1 MTSTRSAA
9 VLVSLLIA
17 APAWAEPQLRRV
29 VLSSGGVGQFAFEA
43 RVDGADT
50 LKLDI
55 KLDQV
60 DDVLKSLVVID
71 PAGPISGVRL
81 PGREPLSESFRTLP
95 FQPDA
100 FASSEALLSSLVGE
114 HVRIPVIGAEGNIL
128 AVSSFDVPGNGTQN
142 SVTRHRLTIATA
154 QGIDTMVLEDTPS
167 IEFSAEN
174 LRSQIATA
182 LAAIAAQRVQD
193 RRTLE
198 IALAPGGARTVHI
211 AYVVQVPVWKTT
223 YRLTLPPEGARDQA
237 HLQAYAVVENL
248 SGRDWKNVEVDL
260 TSGRPALF
268 HTPLYQALFS
278 SRPESP
284 VDVPGVIAPPA
295 DEFAAAKAASGV
307 VEGSASPGFMPPPE
321 IGVVAAPHGS
331 LLNSLGRNASNRRS
345 ALAGGM
351 AGQMDASRFEPPRP
365 PPAPAPPPPPPAEI
379 AQSVAQVDFHLATPV
394 TAASGQSLL
403 LPIIDRTV
411 PTERVSLF
419 RAESDPHHPLVALRL
434 TNDSAGALPAG
445 LITLFEQHAD
455 GTTGYLGDT
464 RIAAIEPAETRLASF
479 AVDLGV
485 TVEARST
492 EKTSIV
498 AAKAAQGTLT
508 LTDRS
513 LNTTT
518 YKITTP
524 KTAGRTLVIEQD
536 RLDGYV
542 VSEPTDNVAL
552 TPDAIRITRVVPAG
566 ATQTLR
572 LTLERKSVEYRSLDA
587 DDASGLHVLATGED
601 VPQALRAAMQHAETL
616 EADINHKQ
624 SALDALHSHQ
634 QSIVTDQM
642 RVRSNLASV
651 PFNSQLHTRYLS
663 MLESQETE
671 LGTLGDQTDA
681 AERQLSQAK
690 DALKAFLADLTI

>member
-1 MTSTRSAA
+1 MLISRIAA
-9 VLVSLLIA
+9 VIVSLLIA
-17 APAWAEPQLRRV
+17 TPAWAEPQLRRV

-60 DDVLKSLVVID
+60 DDVLKSLVVTD

-100 FASSEALLSSLVGE
+100 FASSEALLASLVGE
-114 HVRIPVIGAEGNIL
+114 HVRIPAIGAEGNIL
-128 AVSSFDVPGNGTQN
+128 AVSSFEVPGNGTQN
-142 SVTRHRLTIATA
+142 PVTRHRLTIATA

-167 IEFSAEN
+167 IEFSAQM

-307 VEGSASPGFMPPPE
+307 VEGSGSPGFVPPPQM
-321 IGVVAAPHGS
+321 GPAGPSYGP
-331 LLNSLGRNASNRRS
+331 LQNSFGRNATRQRS

-351 AGQMDASRFEPPRP
+351 AGQIDAPRFEPP

-403 LPIIDRTV
+403 LPIIDRSV
-411 PTERVSLF
+411 PAERVSLF

-445 LITLFEQHAD
+445 LITLFEQHTD

-485 TVEARST
+485 TVDARST

-518 YKITTP
+518 YTITTP
-524 KTAGRTLVIEQD
+524 KTAGRTLVIEER
-536 RLDGYV
+536 RLNGYV
-542 VSEPTDNVAL
+542 VSEPTEGVAL

-601 VPQALRAAMQHAETL
+601 VPQALRTAMRHAETL

-624 SALDALHSHQ
+624 SALDELHSHQ

-663 MLESQETE
+663 MLESQETQ

-681 AERQLSQAK
+681 AERQLNQAK

>member
-1 MTSTRSAA
+1 MPSSRIAA
-9 VLVSLLIA
+9 VIVSLLIA

-50 LKLDI
+50 LTLDI

-114 HVRIPVIGAEGNIL
+114 HVRIPAIGAEGNIL
-128 AVSSFDVPGNGTQN
+128 SVSSFEVPGNGTQN

-154 QGIDTMVLEDTPS
+154 QGIDTIVLEDTPS
-167 IEFSAEN
+167 IEFSSEI

-223 YRLTLPPEGARDQA
+223 YRLTLPPEGAPDKA

-307 VEGSASPGFMPPPE
+307 LEGSASPGFVPPPE
-321 IGVVAAPHGS
+321 IGVVAAPYGS
-331 LLNSLGRNASNRRS
+331 LVNSHGRNATSRRS
-345 ALAGGM
+345 ALPGGM
-351 AGQMDASRFEPPRP
+351 AGQMDAPRFEPPP

-464 RIAAIEPAETRLASF
+464 RIAAIEPGETRLASF

-485 TVEARST
+485 TVEARSS

-518 YKITTP
+518 YTITMPT
-524 KTAGRTLVIEQD
+524 TAGRTLVIEHD
-536 RLDGYV
+536 RMDGYV
-542 VSEPTDNVAL
+542 VSEPTDGMAL

-566 ATQTLR
+566 ATETLR

-587 DDASGLHVLATGED
+587 NDSVDLHVLATGDD

-616 EADINHKQ
+616 EADITHKQ

-634 QSIVTDQM
+634 QAIVTDQM

-663 MLESQETE
+663 MLEGQETE

-681 AERQLSQAK
+681 AERQLDQAK
-690 DALKAFLADLTI
+690 DALKAFLANLNI